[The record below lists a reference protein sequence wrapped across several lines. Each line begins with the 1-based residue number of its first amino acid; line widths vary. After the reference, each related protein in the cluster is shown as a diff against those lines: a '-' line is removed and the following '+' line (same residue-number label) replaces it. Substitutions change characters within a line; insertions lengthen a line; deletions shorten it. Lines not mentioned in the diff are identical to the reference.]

1 MTRNLNVFPASPSR
15 SVRHNLPRGKACM
28 SCRRR
33 KIKCDGRKPACGQ
46 CTRSSASGIVFDE
59 CEYPLEGRSRTQQL
73 EETVKKLQSRIGELE
88 LAAGGGTGGVTL
100 HEPYG
105 GEDVVLASPG
115 AIENGAGTW
124 QWSMPASPRSTSPP
138 SRLASPSSSSSSL
151 LFEDPPADVSERLVD
166 SFLTHFV
173 QVGFFLDR
181 AAFRHSALLNVSP
194 GHPQRPSPALLSTV
208 YLWGARLSRICGGET
223 HAAHHEDRFLRCALQ
238 NMHHDLAGQHPRR
251 VIYAIQA
258 EVLLSLYYLTLGRAM
273 EGTYHSS
280 AAVSLAMSAGL
291 HRIQSSSENNNA
303 TPNPGLRATPPLP
316 EPERIN
322 AFWTA
327 VIVNNYWVVAHGSP
341 SAISYTD
348 TRVDT
353 PWPLDLAEYQSGA
366 IDNFGGGNTI
376 GKFLGGVSVDGFSS
390 LALHAKASILLERAV
405 SCADK
410 TQSQA
415 FDSLDIVLEQ
425 FMDGLP
431 LGIQLSF
438 APVPKRCLVVI
449 QTLTQAAIIR
459 LHAHRRHT
467 SEASRQ
473 RYIAA
478 ARDAVHIINNSDF
491 SEWRNIDPIMTVSH
505 ACFKEWLSFLDGQLQ
520 ILWTTVCDVFIGE
533 LTEMQTFTAV
543 GRLTPQHQDVCV
555 YLDTVLRTMRYFSA
569 GNPLL
574 DHSLNRIERTYRNL
588 VVS

>member
-405 SCADK
+405 SCAGP
-410 TQSQA
+410 SSA
-415 FDSLDIVLEQ
+415 VRGPSIVIDS
-425 FMDGLP
+425 
-431 LGIQLSF
+431 
-438 APVPKRCLVVI
+438 
-449 QTLTQAAIIR
+449 
-459 LHAHRRHT
+459 
-467 SEASRQ
+467 
-473 RYIAA
+473 
-478 ARDAVHIINNSDF
+478 
-491 SEWRNIDPIMTVSH
+491 
-505 ACFKEWLSFLDGQLQ
+505 
-520 ILWTTVCDVFIGE
+520 
-533 LTEMQTFTAV
+533 
-543 GRLTPQHQDVCV
+543 TPQIKHRARPSIPSISSWSSSW
-555 YLDTVLRTMRYFSA
+555 TAS
-569 GNPLL
+569 PLVSSF
-574 DHSLNRIERTYRNL
+574 HSPRFPKG
-588 VVS
+588 V